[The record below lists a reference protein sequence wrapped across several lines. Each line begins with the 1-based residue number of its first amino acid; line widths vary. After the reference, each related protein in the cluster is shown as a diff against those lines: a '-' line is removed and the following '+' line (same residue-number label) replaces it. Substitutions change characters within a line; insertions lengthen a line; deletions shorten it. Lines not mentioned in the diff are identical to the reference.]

1 MIKLYKAFI
10 LSHLEYCGSILIGI
24 TESLSDKLEDAN
36 YFILRTSLGLPKSP
50 SYDSIHRLINMR
62 TLQHAYTRTSP
73 CNARIAGDMNTLR
86 NIIDKLNLVPFI
98 YR

>member
-10 LSHLEYCGSILIGI
+10 LPHLEYCGSIIIGI

-36 YFILRTSLGLPKSP
+36 YFILGTSLGLPKST

-62 TLQHAYTRTSP
+62 TLELHHA
-73 CNARIAGDMNTLR
+73 MLE
-86 NIIDKLNLVPFI
+86 LLVI
-98 YR
+98 WILLEI

>member
-10 LSHLEYCGSILIGI
+10 LPHLEYCGSIPIGI

-62 TLQHAYTRTSP
+62 TLQHAYIRTSP
-73 CNARIAGDMNTLR
+73 CNARIAGDMNTFR
-86 NIIDKLNLVPFI
+86 NKIDKLNLVPFI

>member
-50 SYDSIHRLINMR
+50 SYDSIHRLIY
-62 TLQHAYTRTSP
+62 LS
-73 CNARIAGDMNTLR
+73 
-86 NIIDKLNLVPFI
+86 FI